1 MSSANKYESFYTDS
15 QDNNIDYVDLME
27 ILHRSKQVLLY
38 IDETE
43 MAIGGCDENGEEL
56 DETYLSRHSFY
67 ALLYGLEN
75 LGYTIKKKVCDRN
88 TESED

>member
-1 MSSANKYESFYTDS
+1 MSSSNKYESFYTDS
-15 QDNNIDYVDLME
+15 QDNNIDYIDLME

-38 IDETE
+38 IDEPE

-56 DETYLSRHSFY
+56 YETYLSRNSFY

-75 LGYTIKKKVCDRN
+75 LGYTIKKKICNRT
-88 TESED
+88 TENDD